1 MNSRLT
7 QIGFSQRVRL
17 EWLERTANLVLAGND
32 EASIYNALQE
42 LFEDKL
48 SVGGNAKR
56 GNREK
61 VITILMKIWVR
72 PPRDLHPLHR
82 EGLKLLSHLP
92 REDHIAVHWGMA
104 MAVYPFWGA
113 VAAHVGRL
121 LRLQGTAAASQV
133 QRRVR
138 EQYGGRGTVSRAAR
152 RVLRSFVDWEVLKET
167 SEKGVYPAGLS
178 LAIAQ
183 VEVIAWLAEA
193 FLHAHPNASVALRT
207 VLDSTSLFPFR
218 LSPVSAAHLVAVS
231 GRLDVLRHGLDQDLI
246 MLRTES
252 LPAAKGGGSGRSCN
266 PHPRSAASFNG
277 ASCAPPFT
285 ASQTRPCFRRAAFRW
300 P

>member
-1 MNSRLT
+1 MNNRLT

-17 EWLERTANLVLAGND
+17 EWLEKTANLVLAGND

-42 LFEDKL
+42 LLEDKL

-56 GNREK
+56 CNREK

-72 PPRDLHPLHR
+72 PPRDLHPLQR
-82 EGLKLLSHLP
+82 EGLKLLSNLP
-92 REDHIAVHWGMA
+92 RQDHIAVHWGMA

-113 VAAHVGRL
+113 VAVHVGRL
-121 LRLQGTAAASQV
+121 LRLQGTAAASQI

-138 EQYGGRGTVSRAAR
+138 EQYGERETVSRAAR

-167 SEKGVYPAGLS
+167 SEKGIYTAGLS

-193 FLHAHPNASVALRT
+193 FLHAHPNGWVTLRT

-218 LSPVSAAHLVAVS
+218 LSSISADHLVAIS
-231 GRLDVLRHGLDQDLI
+231 GRIDVLRHGLDQDLI
-246 MLRTES
+246 MLRTPDCRDKHGAGNES
-252 LPAAKGGGSGRSCN
+252 PPAAKACLPRRARGRQGGGS
-266 PHPRSAASFNG
+266 
-277 ASCAPPFT
+277 
-285 ASQTRPCFRRAAFRW
+285 
-300 P
+300 

>member
-1 MNSRLT
+1 MNGRGT
-7 QIGFSQRVRL
+7 QIGFSQRIRL
-17 EWLERTANLVLAGND
+17 EWLDQTANLVLAGND
-32 EASIYNALQE
+32 KAAINDSLQE
-42 LFEDKL
+42 MLKDKV
-48 SVGGNAKR
+48 SVGGQAVR

-61 VITILMKIWVR
+61 TITILMKTWVPVCRAGTGRR
-72 PPRDLHPLHR
+72 PPRDLHPLQR

-104 MAVYPFWGA
+104 MAVYPFWGT

-138 EQYGGRGTVSRAAR
+138 EQYGERDTVSRAAR

-167 SEKGVYPAGLS
+167 SEKGIYTSGLS

-193 FLHAHPNASVALRT
+193 FLHAHPNGSVALRT

-218 LSPVSAAHLVAVS
+218 LSPISAAHLVAVS

-246 MLRTES
+246 MLRPACALHADRTES
-252 LPAAKGGGSGRSCN
+252 LQAAKACLPRRSRRGRQGGGS
-266 PHPRSAASFNG
+266 
-277 ASCAPPFT
+277 
-285 ASQTRPCFRRAAFRW
+285 
-300 P
+300 